1 MMFLPTSLPGVVVI
15 EPKMFEDERGF
26 FMETFQQPRFTAA
39 GIDLPFVQDNH
50 SRSQRGVLRG
60 LHYQLRH
67 AQGKLVRAVRGEI
80 FDVALDLRR
89 GSPTFGRWE
98 GFTLSDRN
106 WRQLYIPPGFAHGF
120 CVVSDGA
127 DVLYK
132 TTDVYHPEE
141 ERTVVW
147 NDPALAIR
155 WPVGA
160 PIVSARDQQGKLL
173 ADSTVYEM

>member
-106 WRQLYIPPGFAHGF
+106 WRQLYLPPGFAHGF
-120 CVVSDGA
+120 CVVSDTA

-155 WPVGA
+155 WPVSA

-173 ADSTVYEM
+173 ADAAVYDS